1 MFCGSTCIIALI
13 FLFANI
19 YTIFS
24 CQNINKQDFYNV
36 LNNHQKHKYI
46 IIISERRNIYFMGFV
61 LGILLGF
68 VLSFYAKKVL
78 HYRFN
83 KTSLTC
89 FVVSI
94 TFITNY
100 LFYILYPKSNYML
113 LELDDKKQIQE
124 WLKIYKKMQFKY
136 HFGFILGIIAVGIFC
151 SGYNKQ

>member
-1 MFCGSTCIIALI
+1 MFCGTTCIIAFI
-13 FLFANI
+13 FLFANV

-24 CQNINKQDFYNV
+24 CQNINKQNFYSV
-36 LNNHQKHKYI
+36 LNNNQKQKYI
-46 IIISERRNIYFMGFV
+46 NIISERRNIYFMGFI
-61 LGILLGF
+61 LGILLAF
-68 VLSFYAKKVL
+68 ILSFYAKQFL

-83 KTSLTC
+83 KISLTC
-89 FVVSI
+89 FVMSI

-113 LELDDKKQIQE
+113 LELDDKRQIQE

-151 SGYNKQ
+151 SGYNK

>member
-46 IIISERRNIYFMGFV
+46 NIISERRNIYFMGFV

-94 TFITNY
+94 TFFMKSIVK
-100 LFYILYPKSNYML
+100 ILQL
-113 LELDDKKQIQE
+113 TFLTR
-124 WLKIYKKMQFKY
+124 F
-136 HFGFILGIIAVGIFC
+136 
-151 SGYNKQ
+151 